1 MEFIPYT
8 LKWLELILR
17 WGHVLFAILWVGN
30 SFLFNY
36 LDNKLNKNISSDDID
51 GEGYLMHS
59 GYYYKLIRLKKSPP
73 LEYINSLVIFKW
85 QSYLTFI
92 TGILLLIIIYYYNS
106 EILMVDKQVLEI
118 TSLNAILI
126 SIVSLVISWLIYD
139 FLCKSKIV
147 KNNILFISIIFILLA
162 LASFGLTKIFGSK
175 FAFLSVGLIIGSNM
189 FGNVFTVIIP
199 NQKNIINSSLKN
211 EKFDTNLSLAAKQRS
226 IHNNY
231 STFLVLF
238 IMLSGHYSFIVYH
251 KYNWLILCL
260 VALIS
265 ATARHFFNLRGKNI
279 HRLNIL
285 IFSILALITLAVF
298 LFIFKN

>member
-1 MEFIPYT
+1 
-8 LKWLELILR
+8 
-17 WGHVLFAILWVGN
+17 
-30 SFLFNY
+30 
-36 LDNKLNKNISSDDID
+36 
-51 GEGYLMHS
+51 MHS
-59 GYYYKLIRLKKSPP
+59 GYYYKLTRLKKSPP
-73 LEYINSLVIFKW
+73 LEYLKSLVIFKW
-85 QSYLTFI
+85 QSYLTFV

-106 EILMVDKQVLEI
+106 TVLMVDKRVLEI
-118 TSLNAILI
+118 TSFNAILI
-126 SIVSLVISWLIYD
+126 SILSLVISWFIYD
-139 FLCKSKIV
+139 LLCKSKII
-147 KNNILFISIIFILLA
+147 KNNLLFVSIIFVLLV
-162 LASFGLTKIFGSK
+162 LVSFVLTKIFGPK

-189 FGNVFTVIIP
+189 FGNVFTIIIP

-211 EKFDTNLSLAAKQRS
+211 EKFDTSLSLAAKQRS

-251 KYNWLILCL
+251 KYNWLILCV

-265 ATARHFFNLRGKNI
+265 ATARHFFNLKGKNI

-285 IFSILALITLAVF
+285 IFSIFALITLAVF